1 MTGESLTASDV
12 LDTAWRLEEAGERF
26 YRLASERADDAR
38 VAQLLGQ
45 LAEMEKDHQQVFQAV
60 KTHLVDEAAPGVEM
74 PDYLT
79 ALADERVFEP
89 ADAEEIASSGSLGA
103 VVDKAILLEN
113 DSILFYLGIKEMFC
127 TAEARDAVQEVIAQ
141 EMAHV
146 TSLRNLAGYLRQAPS
161 SGS

>member
-1 MTGESLTASDV
+1 MTPKFLTASEV
-12 LDTAWRLEEAGERF
+12 LDTARHLEEAGERF
-26 YRLASERADDAR
+26 YRSAAERADDAR

-45 LAEMEKDHQQVFQAV
+45 LAEMEKDHQQVFDAV
-60 KTHLVDEAAPGVEM
+60 KAHLVDDGRPGEEVPEYLREMAA
-74 PDYLT
+74 
-79 ALADERVFEP
+79 ERVFEP
-89 ADAEEIASSGSLGA
+89 GEADEIAASGSQVRL
-103 VVDKAILLEN
+103 VDKAILLEN

-146 TSLRNLAGYLRQAPS
+146 TSLRNLAGYLRQSPT